1 MYLFIVLNIYLKFIV
16 MKNLKLKK
24 EIITGLNRN
33 SMRKLLG
40 GLDDTVQEDLRD
52 TLEKCETQQWCESGD
67 CIATGVCDDTQNCP
81 EDTLEDCND
90 TDF

>member
-1 MYLFIVLNIYLKFIV
+1 MNIYLKFIV

-24 EIITGLNRN
+24 EIITVLNRN

-40 GLDDTVQEDLRD
+40 GLDDTAQ
-52 TLEKCETQQWCESGD
+52 EKCETQQWCESGD